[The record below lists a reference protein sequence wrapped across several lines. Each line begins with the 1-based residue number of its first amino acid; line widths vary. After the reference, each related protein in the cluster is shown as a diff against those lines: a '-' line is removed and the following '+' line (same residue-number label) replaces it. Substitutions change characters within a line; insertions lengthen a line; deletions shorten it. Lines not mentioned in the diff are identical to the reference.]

1 MTTTKTQTTEYRLE
15 ASARKADREREAVQA
30 MKEYEAEKIRVDAN
44 TARLRALRL
53 AKETA
58 DAQQAADAAPAA
70 KPKPARRAPA
80 AAKKRKTT

>member
-58 DAQQAADAAPAA
+58 EAQAADAAPPA

-80 AAKKRKTT
+80 AAKKRRTT

>member
-53 AKETA
+53 AKEIA
-58 DAQQAADAAPAA
+58 EAQAAANKALRLLKVKYKEP
-70 KPKPARRAPA
+70 RSTSRC
-80 AAKKRKTT
+80 